1 MMHWSEFV
9 FPPTCPGCGT
19 EVWHRGEWC
28 ETCFNELYDVRKIT
42 DLDGLALREV
52 YVIGHYDKG
61 LKSILGDIKFHEK
74 KERAKWAAPF
84 LYSFM
89 YDSVD
94 KLRFRPDYVVPI
106 PVSAQKRL
114 VRGYNQVDVIF
125 KEWINRLGW
134 SWLDCLEKIDS
145 TQAMF
150 ALGRVERKANMVNAF
165 KPIPSIVEDGYLE
178 GKNILLVDDI
188 FTTGATLE
196 SAATI
201 LKWEYKVKDIIGIT
215 LAGGH

>member
-1 MMHWSEFV
+1 MHWSEFV

-19 EVWHRGEWC
+19 EVWNRGEWC
-28 ETCFNELYDVRKIT
+28 EACFNELYDVRHVT
-42 DLDGLALREV
+42 DLDGHALREV

-61 LKSILGDIKFHEK
+61 LKSILGDIKFHGK

-89 YDSVD
+89 YDSII
-94 KLRFRPDYVVPI
+94 KNAIKPDYVVPI
-106 PVSAQKRL
+106 PVSAKKK
-114 VRGYNQVDVIF
+114 VIRGYNQVDIIF
-125 KEWINRLGW
+125 KDWIDQLGW
-134 SWLDCLEKIDS
+134 PWLDCLEKIDS

-165 KPIPSIVEDGYLE
+165 KPMAPLVKSGRLE
-178 GKNILLVDDI
+178 GKSILFVDDI

-196 SAATI
+196 SAAEV
-201 LKWEYKVKDIIGIT
+201 LKREYKVENIIGLT

>member
-1 MMHWSEFV
+1 MHWSEFV

-28 ETCFNELYDVRKIT
+28 EACFNELYDVRHVT

-61 LKSILGDIKFHEK
+61 LKSILGDIKFHGK
-74 KERAKWAAPF
+74 KERVKWATPF

-89 YDSVD
+89 VD
-94 KLRFRPDYVVPI
+94 PVHKLSFKPDYVVPI
-106 PVSAQKRL
+106 PVSAKKR
-114 VRGYNQVDVIF
+114 VIRGYNQVDLLF
-125 KEWINRLGW
+125 KNWASWLGW
-134 SWLDCLEKIDS
+134 YWLDCLEKNDS

-150 ALGRVERKANMVNAF
+150 SLGRVERKANMVNAF
-165 KPIPSIVEDGYLE
+165 KAMEPLVKSGQLE
-178 GKNILLVDDI
+178 GKSILLVDDI

-196 SAATI
+196 SAAEV
-201 LKWEYKVKDIIGIT
+201 LKETYKVKNIVGVT